1 MNIER
6 ERGKCKYP
14 LLFQPLKVNKIVLK
28 NRIISAPL
36 GSNTDKSLSGIGM
49 IIRGTS
55 GSVDDTRMRLTPGTY
70 CFADLFQA
78 AKVREEVS
86 LIRQRGAKAEF
97 ELCHCGQFAV
107 VEEGDLQ
114 SRHVTQK
121 SMGLMGYCFISD
133 TDGFRHNFFLR
144 ILIKEKMSMGGALKI
159 E

>member
-55 GSVDDTRMRLTPGTY
+55 GSVDDTRMRLTPGPY

-86 LIRQRGAKAEF
+86 LIRQVLWQRGLETDYAELF
-97 ELCHCGQFAV
+97 RLY
-107 VEEGDLQ
+107 LQ
-114 SRHVTQK
+114 RCR
-121 SMGLMGYCFISD
+121 L
-133 TDGFRHNFFLR
+133 
-144 ILIKEKMSMGGALKI
+144 
-159 E
+159 